1 MYETTTLKFSYF
13 IAFLQVCRR
22 RRRHSPTNT
31 YYYHQHLF

>member
-13 IAFLQVCRR
+13 IAFLQMCR